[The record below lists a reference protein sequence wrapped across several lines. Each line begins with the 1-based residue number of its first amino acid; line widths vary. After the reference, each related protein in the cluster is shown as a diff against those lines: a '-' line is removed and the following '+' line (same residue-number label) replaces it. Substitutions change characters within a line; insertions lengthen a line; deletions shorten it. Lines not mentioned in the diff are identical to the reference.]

1 LLPEKSDP
9 DSLLMEKGPQQW
21 QILLEKSVD
30 YLSFLVDYF
39 SKSINTQSAAGKNEL
54 ILMIGKRIREWDH
67 PLMIHESL
75 RKLARITNT
84 PESLVGAP
92 EEHSPQLYIKRVAS
106 VTFTEI
112 DPDRIL
118 EADLLRWLLLMG
130 QTLPQL
136 FVLAAANLSWQHFRV
151 SAARNLFEK
160 IIAAARLEKPFDLL
174 SLAIDLES
182 PDHQLFMAEVLQKKI
197 NRDRALACFTETVQK
212 ILERHWMHQR
222 EEIKIKIY
230 SGSCSEAEVLELA
243 RQFDEL
249 KKIRPQVIT

>member
-1 LLPEKSDP
+1 
-9 DSLLMEKGPQQW
+9 
-21 QILLEKSVD
+21 
-30 YLSFLVDYF
+30 
-39 SKSINTQSAAGKNEL
+39 
-54 ILMIGKRIREWDH
+54 
-67 PLMIHESL
+67 
-75 RKLARITNT
+75 
-84 PESLVGAP
+84 
-92 EEHSPQLYIKRVAS
+92 
-106 VTFTEI
+106 
-112 DPDRIL
+112 
-118 EADLLRWLLLMG
+118 
-130 QTLPQL
+130 
-136 FVLAAANLSWQHFRV
+136 LAAANLSWQHFRV